1 MEKERRKG
9 KYCTSECRIP
19 KNSKERKKKAFLR
32 EQCKE
37 MEGNNRMGKTRELFN
52 KIRDYKR
59 IFREK
64 MGAIKE
70 RKVWT

>member
-1 MEKERRKG
+1 MQ
-9 KYCTSECRIP
+9 
-19 KNSKERKKKAFLR
+19 NSKEQQGEKKKAFLR

-70 RKVWT
+70 RKLWT